1 MCQHDQPVEFEDV
14 QIKLDI
20 PFPSSK
26 GIVSDDNAWRILS
39 LTPPVVRL
47 LTHVWFIKFIFIVI
61 EFQIEK
67 REVDS
72 FKEGKRIPSCQLMVK
87 CDSEQVTDLE
97 LQPVNLKGAR
107 EPYNIFTIN
116 IIGTITY
123 LHTQVCTVSLI
134 FLSE

>member
-20 PFPSSK
+20 PFPSSI
-26 GIVSDDNAWRILS
+26 GIVSEDNAWRILS

-47 LTHVWFIKFIFIVI
+47 LIYGLKFIFIVI

-67 REVDS
+67 KEVDS

-107 EPYNIFTIN
+107 E
-116 IIGTITY
+116 
-123 LHTQVCTVSLI
+123 L
-134 FLSE
+134 